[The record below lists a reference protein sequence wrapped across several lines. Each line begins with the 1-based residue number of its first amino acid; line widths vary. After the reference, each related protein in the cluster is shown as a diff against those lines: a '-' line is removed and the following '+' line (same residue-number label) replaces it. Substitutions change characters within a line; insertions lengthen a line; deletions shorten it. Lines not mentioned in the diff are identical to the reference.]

1 MSDDRWAASP
11 CWAPWWVEAY
21 WDEHKK
27 ILMEPHSK
35 SPSVEHKFEFHD
47 GRNLCCQRKQVDTTS
62 ENTVLAPL
70 MVTKPSLVPSTTI
83 PSADRVEQSTLLLNP
98 EDSSCP
104 VEGRTPSI
112 SPLGEHLFDTFESAR
127 FFVIKTQE
135 TFTNISPFLIEKA
148 ISGTVGNV
156 KLIRKMR
163 SGDLFLE
170 VSSSTQAKS
179 LANLKKTCS
188 P

>member
-1 MSDDRWAASP
+1 MSDDRRAASP

-27 ILMEPHSK
+27 ILMEPNSK

-83 PSADRVEQSTLLLNP
+83 PSADRVEQSTLLLSP

-104 VEGRTPSI
+104 VEGQTPSI
-112 SPLGEHLFDTFESAR
+112 SPLGEHLFIHLNRHDF
-127 FFVIKTQE
+127 
-135 TFTNISPFLIEKA
+135 
-148 ISGTVGNV
+148 
-156 KLIRKMR
+156 
-163 SGDLFLE
+163 
-170 VSSSTQAKS
+170 SSLK
-179 LANLKKTCS
+179 LKKPSLTYL
-188 P
+188 PF

>member
-1 MSDDRWAASP
+1 MVGICVAKGNKW
-11 CWAPWWVEAY
+11 
-21 WDEHKK
+21 
-27 ILMEPHSK
+27 I
-35 SPSVEHKFEFHD
+35 
-47 GRNLCCQRKQVDTTS
+47 
-62 ENTVLAPL
+62 PL
-70 MVTKPSLVPSTTI
+70 VRIPFWRLLLTKPSLVPSTTI

-179 LANLKKTCS
+179 LANLKKLAHLDVHVVAHGS
-188 P
+188 LNSSRG